1 MIDFAFQNPTKIYFG
16 RTALANLS
24 SEVLKYGKRILL
36 VYGGGSIKRIG
47 LYDQVMEILNGMEAQ
62 VWELS
67 GIQPNPRLSRV
78 YEGIDLCRKHDVQLI
93 LAVGGGSAID
103 TGKAIANGVCYEG
116 DVWDLFTGKG
126 KVDRVLPLGTIVTI
140 PAAGSEMSSS
150 CVITREEDQC
160 KRGRNVPLNF
170 PKFSILNPEYSF
182 SLPPYQVGCGIV
194 DIMAHMMERYFT
206 QVEHVELMDR
216 MIEAALLTVI
226 HNAPITLAE
235 PNNYDARAEITWAGS
250 LAHNTLLQTGR
261 IGDWAS
267 HKLEHEL
274 SALYDIAHGAG
285 LAIVFPAWMK
295 YTLPRGGAGELAQ
308 FAIRVFD
315 VPEEFGSTEE
325 IALEGIRR
333 LESFYRSLG
342 MPVRLYEVGIDDREF
357 DRMAKRCADMM
368 GGTVGA
374 FVPLKA
380 ADCRAIYELALAD

>member
-16 RTALANLS
+16 RKALSNLS
-24 SEVLKYGKRILL
+24 TEVQKYGKRILL
-36 VYGGGSIKRIG
+36 VYGGGSIKRSG
-47 LYDQVMEILNGMEAQ
+47 LYDRIMEILNGIGVQ
-62 VWELS
+62 VWEL
-67 GIQPNPRLSRV
+67 GGVQPNPRLSLV
-78 YEGIDLCRKHDVQLI
+78 YTGIEMCREHDVQLV

-103 TGKAIANGVCYEG
+103 TGKAIVNGVCYDG

-126 KVDRVLPLGTIVTI
+126 SISEVLPLGTIVTI

-160 KRGRNVPLNF
+160 KKGRNVPLNF
-170 PKFSILNPEYSF
+170 PKFSILNPEDSF
-182 SLPPYQVGCGIV
+182 TLPRYHVACGIV

-206 QVEHVELMDR
+206 QVENVELIDR
-216 MIEAALLTVI
+216 MTEAALITVI
-226 HNAPITLAE
+226 HNAPVTLAE
-235 PNNYDARAEITWAGS
+235 PTNYDARAEITWAGS

-295 YTLPRGGAGELAQ
+295 YTLPRGGAKKLAQ
-308 FAIRVFD
+308 FATRVFG
-315 VPEEFGSTEE
+315 VPEDFGSEEE
-325 IALEGIRR
+325 IAAEGIRR
-333 LESFYRSLG
+333 LEDFYRSLD
-342 MPVRLYEVGIDDREF
+342 MPVRLSEIHIDDLDF
-357 DRMAKRCADMM
+357 DRMAERCAAMV

-380 ADCRAIYELALAD
+380 ADCRKIYELAL